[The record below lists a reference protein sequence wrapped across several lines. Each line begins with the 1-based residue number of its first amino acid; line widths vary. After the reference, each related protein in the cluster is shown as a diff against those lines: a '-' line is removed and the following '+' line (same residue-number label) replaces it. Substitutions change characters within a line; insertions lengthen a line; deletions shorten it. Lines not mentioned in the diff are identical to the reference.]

1 MSNPEVKLAGCS
13 QSDILLSEGVP
24 EQPPSYEEIL
34 DTTQR
39 LVKERDAYKHQLAFA
54 QRTIIELQNQ
64 IAYASQLASSIQVA
78 PLSPI
83 DNQTQVKRVPKPKA
97 YSTWIQSWLAP
108 SEPILAPA
116 EDAWQGG
123 SVQRALAKV
132 ELVMRHKD
140 LTLSEEVNAEL
151 LFCALLR
158 SSGKSQLAL
167 TYAEKALNL
176 AKNANDYSLTGKAE
190 YHRGLCYLKLDL
202 FASSVWCFVLASQT
216 TGHREQVEANH
227 IYAMERCKQ
236 LPLNHP
242 GREIDAQNI

>member
-1 MSNPEVKLAGCS
+1 MSKPEEQLAGCS
-13 QSDILLSEGVP
+13 EGVS
-24 EQPPSYEEIL
+24 EQLPSYEDLLNTIHF
-34 DTTQR
+34 
-39 LVKERDAYKHQLAFA
+39 LVKERDAYRHQLAFA

-64 IAYASQLASSIQVA
+64 IAYASQLASSVQVA
-78 PLSPI
+78 PPSPME
-83 DNQTQVKRVPKPKA
+83 NQTQVGRVSKPKTC
-97 YSTWIQSWLAP
+97 STWIQSWLAP

-123 SVQRALAKV
+123 SVQRALTKV
-132 ELVMRHKD
+132 ELVMRRKD

-167 TYAEKALNL
+167 TYAEKALTL
-176 AKNANDYSLTGKAE
+176 AKNANDYWLTGKAE

-202 FASSVWCFVLASQT
+202 FARSVWCFVLASQT
-216 TGHREQVEANH
+216 TDHREQVEANRL
-227 IYAMERCKQ
+227 YAMERCKE